1 MLSPKQAD
9 AAARIYGEDC
19 IMSKRRCPWCG
30 KILTDEVNQ
39 YKLNSK
45 TTPKPLYFGKCAN
58 CGKFSAQ
65 MYSLRELIM
74 FIIAAVMCI
83 LICIINYRL
92 MWLGIFV
99 LGGIVIYAV
108 KTARIRRTDETEEY
122 LVPEAKVYTAEISP
136 PSIRLYGE
144 PILPTSPDFDNSP
157 SYSTSSPIR
166 LVKINR
172 KRKTAQFY
180 FLYEHKDNAVLLS
193 EQSFSA
199 FDDNGNRYTFNII
212 Q

>member
-1 MLSPKQAD
+1 
-9 AAARIYGEDC
+9 
-19 IMSKRRCPWCG
+19 MSKRRCPWCG
-30 KILTDEVNQ
+30 KILTDEGNR

-45 TTPKPLYFGKCAN
+45 KTPKPLYFGKCES

-65 MYSLRELIM
+65 MYSLRELIL
-74 FIIAAVMCI
+74 FISAAVLCI
-83 LICIINYRL
+83 LLCIINHRL

-99 LGGIVIYAV
+99 LGGIVIYAA

-122 LVPEAKVYTAEISP
+122 NVPEAKVYTAEISP
-136 PSIRLYGE
+136 QSIRLYGE

-180 FLYEHKDNAVLLS
+180 FLYEHNDNQALLN

-199 FDDNGNRYTFNII
+199 FDDNGERYTLNIK